1 MCITIKN
8 VVDAFLLFLKIFC
21 RYETYWDGPVAMVAY
36 SFGGLVLKSLVV
48 EMHKH
53 VYQKQTTDWDVK
65 TQNCCL
71 KFLKKLK
78 GVVFYSVPHAGGT
91 QDLSKYFKWQC
102 QQITKDKTRSS
113 LLKNMKS
120 LDRKMEQLSIDF
132 KKSICE
138 DINIYAFA
146 EGSPID
152 NKWVRFSF
160 KHIDYPTRFHSLTF
174 FML

>member
-1 MCITIKN
+1 MYITIKN
-8 VVDAFLLFLKIFC
+8 VDDAFLVYFEIFC
-21 RYETYWDGPVAMVAY
+21 RYETFWNGPVAMVAY

-53 VYQKQTTDWDVK
+53 VYQKQMTNLDVK
-65 TQNCCL
+65 TQNYCL
-71 KFLKKLK
+71 KFLKNFR

-102 QQITKDKTRSS
+102 QQITKNKTRLG
-113 LLKNMKS
+113 LLKNLKS

-132 KKSICE
+132 NKSICE
-138 DINIYAFA
+138 DINIYAFV

-152 NKWVRFSF
+152 NKWV
-160 KHIDYPTRFHSLTF
+160 IY
-174 FML
+174 

>member
-1 MCITIKN
+1 MYTTIKN
-8 VVDAFLLFLKIFC
+8 VVDAFLVYFEIFC
-21 RYETYWDGPVAMVAY
+21 RYETFWEGPVAMVAY

-53 VYQKQTTDWDVK
+53 VHQKQMTKLDDK
-65 TQNCCL
+65 TKNCCL
-71 KFLKKLK
+71 KFLKNLK

-102 QQITKDKTRSS
+102 QQITKNKTRSS

-132 KKSICE
+132 NKSICE
-138 DINIYAFA
+138 DINIYAFV

-152 NKWVRFSF
+152 NKWVRFSY
-160 KHIDYPTRFHSLTF
+160 KHINYPTRFHS
-174 FML
+174 